1 MAQSDPTVLN
11 AATRFTAKSA
21 RSVSVSPS
29 RSPIRKAQ
37 FKAHEVDPLLG
48 SLSPDSTL
56 KALSETNAV
65 ATAGEQTQD
74 ILTQSISEATEQE
87 RALGI
92 RAAIAGK
99 KIKEWYT
106 ELADWEWPTGLD
118 VGKGKGFENPP
129 GQQDEDY
136 LGCLPVRLLEH
147 YEERVEEIKDGLE
160 ALEVEDLKEHVL
172 DAHIP
177 TRSRPTSASG
187 VGAPPPLSFVQLSDF
202 TAVITATIVQALPY
216 LAHLSSMLQTWDFR
230 FLVLRLVP
238 GLLKSLNSTKKALQM
253 AWHSVEDNE
262 EAKSFNRTH
271 FESTKS
277 SLECMVSALGSTFDK
292 ALDALE
298 GREDSLPEEWIDL
311 MDSIEMDFANWV
323 VVADKRS
330 FLNEM
335 NQNTLQ
341 EAHILV
347 SQCTEIPPGDTPSL
361 ANPDDGVEDSIPPQK
376 GECYPNSDLGPGIN
390 QDNTN
395 TTETTEYQ
403 LETVADAAVKSSVL
417 FEPASN
423 NGSEASVNTSV
434 NINEEPHI
442 NEEPNFIK
450 EPNMAEELEPPQAAE
465 TMASN
470 LPELTPLTSFRFPP
484 SRAYSKSSSDP
495 RRPEA
500 LQIPVSRIGHR
511 RDVSEI
517 SVADSMMSDA
527 FSDLSNAEILNA
539 STAEVSSPTIVESFP
554 RRFSSADLL
563 SLSQRQPPAEES
575 RPRTMHLFSHEAAVV
590 AQAISDQKVTSN
602 DSSNGVPGIGRLS
615 QGNNGPL
622 ADEQRR
628 ERMSLEEDIRHSMIH
643 RASVSSMELISKSRV
658 RSIMI
663 SRSDSNSSVR
673 LLSDE
678 GPQSPFSDKG
688 SPTDALRALSRDC
701 DGPNSPLQ
709 DQCDP
714 SRPSQETTISTNG
727 PFEVQKAY
735 VPQSPVPVQS
745 LGNLSAHAP
754 ERPPLL
760 PRKSSRRLPRTLDVA
775 LGSVAPDSV
784 TPSTEIATNFTAFP
798 ALTTPTKATPASPL
812 TPQSS
817 TKKPVESPTKSTD
830 ETIEEK
836 IQDILSGIP
845 ARIRLKSPSQPEPS
859 KMPDPN
865 RSSKGSCE
873 KAWLAPIAPSDSST
887 DPSTRSTTPTP
898 SLTLTP
904 VRPSRSSRPS
914 VSRVDNS
921 DVKVYHLSR
930 SGPNQPKDTPPIRLF
945 VRLVGESGER
955 VMVRVGGGWADL
967 GEYLRE
973 YALHHGHSKSSMT
986 NDQFEVQALPDN
998 RKASDGTAL
1007 GSSPAGSGYLSKSYG
1022 TPKQPGSRPSSALDV
1037 SRPTPPGLNNH
1048 KTRRASAASATIRR
1062 DAESPSAMFSSSPA
1076 STFSVDPIAL
1086 DTDKL
1091 PPVPIVPSQHDHSR
1105 RSFSSAGPVRSATPS
1120 QLASSPAMPKF
1131 TPLGAAGP
1139 VKTKYSNR
1147 LRVSSATNP
1156 RSSSPIPSRSPS
1168 SRPTTAS
1175 SSVAPSTPAW
1185 SDLGQVD
1192 TQTSNDAW
1200 VQDVLKK
1207 ARRSHVPSSP
1217 PAASPLSGTPAASRK
1232 TSLGPASA
1240 VAVSADT
1247 SEEGRNIPREGGML
1261 NSENHKK
1268 SRSKSRDRLSQALGV
1283 GGDRPE
1289 SPNSSSIRRVFLR
1302 KKNSFR

>member
-539 STAEVSSPTIVESFP
+539 STAE
-554 RRFSSADLL
+554 
-563 SLSQRQPPAEES
+563 
-575 RPRTMHLFSHEAAVV
+575 
-590 AQAISDQKVTSN
+590 
-602 DSSNGVPGIGRLS
+602 
-615 QGNNGPL
+615 
-622 ADEQRR
+622 
-628 ERMSLEEDIRHSMIH
+628 
-643 RASVSSMELISKSRV
+643 
-658 RSIMI
+658 
-663 SRSDSNSSVR
+663 
-673 LLSDE
+673 
-678 GPQSPFSDKG
+678 
-688 SPTDALRALSRDC
+688 
-701 DGPNSPLQ
+701 

-1139 VKTKYSNR
+1139 RYEPEVFIANTLKVTFI
-1147 LRVSSATNP
+1147 SAHN
-1156 RSSSPIPSRSPS
+1156 
-1168 SRPTTAS
+1168 
-1175 SSVAPSTPAW
+1175 
-1185 SDLGQVD
+1185 
-1192 TQTSNDAW
+1192 
-1200 VQDVLKK
+1200 
-1207 ARRSHVPSSP
+1207 
-1217 PAASPLSGTPAASRK
+1217 
-1232 TSLGPASA
+1232 
-1240 VAVSADT
+1240 
-1247 SEEGRNIPREGGML
+1247 
-1261 NSENHKK
+1261 
-1268 SRSKSRDRLSQALGV
+1268 GV
-1283 GGDRPE
+1283 
-1289 SPNSSSIRRVFLR
+1289 F
-1302 KKNSFR
+1302 